1 MIFSGMPAPTG
12 KLSKR
17 VLFGL
22 ALALS
27 SWAHF
32 YVLEPVAYSDQNGK
46 LNACSGLES
55 PLRAAEQALTRGDAV
70 EAERLLLLLQSSR
83 PACGEVLA
91 GLARVRASQKDV
103 NAAEQLFLQAI
114 ALSPDDPHMYL
125 YLAQFSFDQ
134 GDYGRANDL
143 IDKALILKSAY
154 PEALILKGQ
163 MLALR
168 GEPVAARK
176 TLAEAC
182 RLAHNNAE
190 AHFQLG
196 ILFDS
201 SKLNREAV
209 EQFRISVALRPLDP
223 RAYDYLGLNLE
234 ALGETQEA
242 ATIYKKGLVVNKGPL
257 FDYFLDYNY
266 GRFLLKE
273 RKLQESKVHL
283 DRAVSLAPETRAVYY
298 ERAKLNVILGDYQQ
312 ARRDAEQA
320 SHLQDPSGF
329 VLDLQVYYLMA
340 NVYSHLGE
348 HELARQF
355 AELSKTATIPIQDR
369 ARN

>member
-1 MIFSGMPAPTG
+1 MFWWTPATNC
-12 KLSKR
+12 LSKR
-17 VLFGL
+17 VTLGL
-22 ALALS
+22 ALGLL
-27 SWAHF
+27 SWAHSG
-32 YVLEPVAYSDQNGK
+32 VLEPVAYADQNGK
-46 LNACSGLES
+46 LNACSGLGN

-91 GLARVRASQKDV
+91 SLARVRASQKNVD
-103 NAAEQLFLQAI
+103 AAEQLFLRAI
-114 ALSPDDPHMYL
+114 ALSPDDPHMYF
-125 YLAQFSFDQ
+125 YFAQFSFDQ
-134 GDYGRANDL
+134 GEYRRAYDL
-143 IDKALILKSAY
+143 IDKALILKTEY

-176 TLAEAC
+176 TLEEAC

-223 RAYDYLGLNLE
+223 RASDYLGLNLE

-242 ATIYKKGLVVNKGPL
+242 EAIYKKGLVVNKGSL

-298 ERAKLNVILGDYQQ
+298 ERAKLNVLLGDYQQ
-312 ARRDAEQA
+312 ARQDAEQA
-320 SHLQDPSGF
+320 SRLQDPSGF
-329 VLDLQVYYLMA
+329 VLDLQVYYLLA

-348 HELARQF
+348 HELAREY

>member
-1 MIFSGMPAPTG
+1 MFWGTPATNC
-12 KLSKR
+12 LSKR
-17 VLFGL
+17 VTLGL
-22 ALALS
+22 AVGLL
-27 SWAHF
+27 SWA
-32 YVLEPVAYSDQNGK
+32 YSGVLEPVAYADQNSK
-46 LNACSGLES
+46 LNACSGLGN

-91 GLARVRASQKDV
+91 SLARVRASQKNVD
-103 NAAEQLFLQAI
+103 AAEQLFLRAI
-114 ALSPDDPHMYL
+114 ALSPDDPHMYF
-125 YLAQFSFDQ
+125 YFAQFSFDQ
-134 GDYGRANDL
+134 GEYRRAYDL
-143 IDKALILKSAY
+143 IDKALILKSEY

-176 TLAEAC
+176 TLEEAC
-182 RLAHNNAE
+182 RLAHDNAE

-348 HELARQF
+348 HELARQY

>member
-1 MIFSGMPAPTG
+1 MFWGTPATNC
-12 KLSKR
+12 LSKR
-17 VLFGL
+17 VTLELAVGL
-22 ALALS
+22 L
-27 SWAHF
+27 SWAHSG
-32 YVLEPVAYSDQNGK
+32 VLEPVAYADQNGK
-46 LNACSGLES
+46 LNACSGLGN

-91 GLARVRASQKDV
+91 SLARVRASQENVD
-103 NAAEQLFLQAI
+103 AAEQLFLRAI
-114 ALSPDDPHMYL
+114 ALSPDDPHMYF
-125 YLAQFSFDQ
+125 YFAQFSFDQ
-134 GDYGRANDL
+134 GEYRRAYDL
-143 IDKALILKSAY
+143 IDKALILKSEY
-154 PEALILKGQ
+154 PGALILKGQ

-176 TLAEAC
+176 TLEEAC

-242 ATIYKKGLVVNKGPL
+242 TTIYKKGLVVNKGPL

-348 HELARQF
+348 HELARQY

>member
-1 MIFSGMPAPTG
+1 MFWGTSATNC
-12 KLSKR
+12 LSKR
-17 VLFGL
+17 VTLGL
-22 ALALS
+22 AIGLL
-27 SWAHF
+27 SWAHSGI
-32 YVLEPVAYSDQNGK
+32 LETVAYADQNGK
-46 LNACSGLES
+46 LNACSGLGN

-91 GLARVRASQKDV
+91 SLARVRASQKNVD
-103 NAAEQLFLQAI
+103 AAEQLFLRAI
-114 ALSPDDPHMYL
+114 ALSPDDPHMYF
-125 YLAQFSFDQ
+125 YFAQFSFDQ
-134 GDYGRANDL
+134 GEYRRAYDL
-143 IDKALILKSAY
+143 IDKALILKSEY

-176 TLAEAC
+176 TLEEAC

-320 SHLQDPSGF
+320 SHLQDPAGF

-348 HELARQF
+348 HELARQY

>member
-1 MIFSGMPAPTG
+1 MFWGTPATNC
-12 KLSKR
+12 LSKR
-17 VLFGL
+17 VTLELAVGL
-22 ALALS
+22 L
-27 SWAHF
+27 SWAHSG
-32 YVLEPVAYSDQNGK
+32 VLEPVAYADQNGK
-46 LNACSGLES
+46 LNACSGLGN

-91 GLARVRASQKDV
+91 SLARVRASQKNVD
-103 NAAEQLFLQAI
+103 AAEQLFLRAI
-114 ALSPDDPHMYL
+114 ALSPDDPHMY
-125 YLAQFSFDQ
+125 YYFAQFSFDQ
-134 GDYGRANDL
+134 GEYRRAYDL
-143 IDKALILKSAY
+143 IDKALILKSEY
-154 PEALILKGQ
+154 PGALILKGQ

-176 TLAEAC
+176 TLEEAC

-242 ATIYKKGLVVNKGPL
+242 TTIYKKGLVVNKGPL

-348 HELARQF
+348 HELARQY

>member
-1 MIFSGMPAPTG
+1 MFWGTPATNC
-12 KLSKR
+12 LSKR
-17 VLFGL
+17 VTLGL
-22 ALALS
+22 AVGLL
-27 SWAHF
+27 SWAHSG
-32 YVLEPVAYSDQNGK
+32 VLEPVAYADQNGK
-46 LNACSGLES
+46 LNACSGLGN

-91 GLARVRASQKDV
+91 SLARVRASQKNVD
-103 NAAEQLFLQAI
+103 AAEQLFLRAI
-114 ALSPDDPHMYL
+114 ALSPDDPHMYFCF
-125 YLAQFSFDQ
+125 AQFSFDQ
-134 GDYGRANDL
+134 GEYRRAYDL
-143 IDKALILKSAY
+143 IDKALILKSEY
-154 PEALILKGQ
+154 PEALVLKGQ

-176 TLAEAC
+176 TLEEAC

-320 SHLQDPSGF
+320 SHLRDPSGF

-348 HELARQF
+348 HELARQY
-355 AELSKTATIPIQDR
+355 AELSKTAAVPIQDR

>member
-1 MIFSGMPAPTG
+1 MILWGTPATTGSFSTRAT
-12 KLSKR
+12 
-17 VLFGL
+17 FGL
-22 ALALS
+22 ALALL
-27 SWAHF
+27 SWTHSG
-32 YVLEPVAYSDQNGK
+32 VLESVAYADEKGK
-46 LNACSGLES
+46 LDACSGLDN
-55 PLRAAEQALTRGDAV
+55 PLRAAEEALTRGDAA
-70 EAERLLLLLQSSR
+70 EAERLWLLLQSSR
-83 PACGEVLA
+83 PACGEVLE

-103 NAAEQLFLQAI
+103 NAAEQLFLRAVS
-114 ALSPDDPHMYL
+114 LSPDDPHMYF
-125 YLAQFSFDQ
+125 YFAQFSFDH
-134 GDYGRANDL
+134 GEYGRAYDL
-143 IDKALILKSAY
+143 IDKALIRKSEY

-163 MLALR
+163 MLAMR
-168 GEPVAARK
+168 GEPAAARK
-176 TLAEAC
+176 TIEEAY
-182 RLAHNNAE
+182 RIAPKNAE

-196 ILFDS
+196 ILFDN

-242 ATIYKKGLVVNKGPL
+242 ATIYKRGLVVNKGPL

-283 DRAVSLAPETRAVYY
+283 DRAVSLAPDTRAVYY
-298 ERAKLNVILGDYQQ
+298 ERGKLDVILGDYQQ

-329 VLDLQVYYLMA
+329 VLDLQVYYLLA
-340 NVYSHLGE
+340 TVYSHLGE
-348 HELARQF
+348 RELARQY

>member
-1 MIFSGMPAPTG
+1 
-12 KLSKR
+12 
-17 VLFGL
+17 
-22 ALALS
+22 
-27 SWAHF
+27 
-32 YVLEPVAYSDQNGK
+32 VA
-46 LNACSGLES
+46 
-55 PLRAAEQALTRGDAV
+55 
-70 EAERLLLLLQSSR
+70 LQSSR
-83 PACGEVLA
+83 PECGQVLA
-91 GLARVRASQKDV
+91 GLARLRASPKNVD
-103 NAAEQLFLQAI
+103 AAEQLFLEAI
-114 ALSPDDPHMYL
+114 SISPDDPHMYF
-125 YLAQFSFDQ
+125 YFGKFSFEQ
-134 GDYGRANDL
+134 GEYRRAYDL
-143 IDKALILKSAY
+143 IDKALNLQSEY
-154 PEALILKGQ
+154 PDALILKGQ
-163 MLALR
+163 MLAMK

-176 TLAEAC
+176 TLEQAC
-182 RLAHNNAE
+182 RVAPKNAE

-196 ILFDS
+196 ILFDN

-209 EQFRISVALRPLDP
+209 EQFRISVALHPLDP

-242 ATIYKKGLVVNKGPL
+242 ATIFKRGLIVNKGPL

-298 ERAKLNVILGDYQQ
+298 ERAKLNVLLGDYQQ
-312 ARRDAEQA
+312 ARQDAEQA
-320 SHLQDPSGF
+320 SRLQDPSGF
-329 VLDLQVYYLMA
+329 VLDLQVYYLLA

-348 HELARQF
+348 HELARQY

>member
-1 MIFSGMPAPTG
+1 MFWGTPATNC
-12 KLSKR
+12 LSKR
-17 VLFGL
+17 VTLGL
-22 ALALS
+22 AVGFL
-27 SWAHF
+27 SWAHSG
-32 YVLEPVAYSDQNGK
+32 VLETVAYADQNGK
-46 LNACSGLES
+46 LNACSGLGN

-91 GLARVRASQKDV
+91 SLARVRASQKNAD
-103 NAAEQLFLQAI
+103 AAEQLFLRAI
-114 ALSPDDPHMYL
+114 ALSPDDPHMYF
-125 YLAQFSFDQ
+125 YFAQFSFDQ
-134 GDYGRANDL
+134 GQYRRAYDF
-143 IDKALILKSAY
+143 IDKALILESEY

-176 TLAEAC
+176 TLEEAC

-320 SHLQDPSGF
+320 SHLQDPAGF

-348 HELARQF
+348 HELARQY

>member
-1 MIFSGMPAPTG
+1 MFWETPATNC
-12 KLSKR
+12 LSKR
-17 VLFGL
+17 VPLGL
-22 ALALS
+22 ALGLL
-27 SWAHF
+27 SWAHSG
-32 YVLEPVAYSDQNGK
+32 VLGPLAYADEKGK
-46 LNACSGLES
+46 LNACSGLGN

-91 GLARVRASQKDV
+91 SLARVRASQKNVD
-103 NAAEQLFLQAI
+103 AAEQLFLRAI
-114 ALSPDDPHMYL
+114 ALSPDDPHMYF
-125 YLAQFSFDQ
+125 YFAQFSFDQ
-134 GDYGRANDL
+134 GEYRRAYDL
-143 IDKALILKSAY
+143 IDKALILKSEY

-176 TLAEAC
+176 TLEEAC

-298 ERAKLNVILGDYQQ
+298 ERAKLYVILGDYQQ

-348 HELARQF
+348 HELARQY